1 MNKSRTLNRQHVSPS
16 RGQLLIISAPSG
28 AGKTSLIKALVE
40 QEPRVEVSVSHTT
53 RPKRPGETE
62 GVNYFFISAK
72 TFSEMREAGE
82 FFESA
87 EVFGYSYGTS
97 LTQLESR
104 LADGADVILEI
115 DWQGAQQVR
124 DLLPDSAWLFI
135 LPPSIEALASRLQ
148 SRGQDNADTIDVR
161 MRAARNE
168 ISHWDEADYLIINDD
183 FNIALGELRALVRS
197 LRLRT
202 SQQQS
207 TLHDLIEHLLG

>member
-1 MNKSRTLNRQHVSPS
+1 MSPS

-53 RPKRPGETE
+53 RPQRPGETE

-124 DLLPDSAWLFI
+124 DLLPDSASLYR
-135 LPPSIEALASRLQ
+135 SACNALAKP
-148 SRGQDNADTIDVR
+148 G
-161 MRAARNE
+161 AR
-168 ISHWDEADYLIINDD
+168 
-183 FNIALGELRALVRS
+183 
-197 LRLRT
+197 
-202 SQQQS
+202 
-207 TLHDLIEHLLG
+207 